1 MNLQKIE
8 AKLGAVNEIGCRLD
22 DNLEGAQRDFYRT
35 EGASIALKQA
45 ITSYE
50 TLVLSLD
57 KELNEN
63 ENIDLDSVKL
73 TKKYLEKGRALLV
86 GLQSAAENNKIIQS
100 GKVQG
105 FELAVS
111 VAKKYR
117 DEEVMKIQK
126 IKDSI
131 ESGEIEKIGESL
143 VQKDELIEEK
153 ATRRPTGVRPA
164 RTLKEIRRSEENNLK
179 NSDNTSKPKIKK

>member
-22 DNLEGAQRDFYRT
+22 DNLEGAQRDYHRT

-45 ITSYE
+45 IASYE

-63 ENIDLDSVKL
+63 ENLDLEIIKL
-73 TKKYLEKGRALLV
+73 TKKYLERGRLLLS

-117 DEEVMKIQK
+117 DEEMMKIQK
-126 IKDSI
+126 IKDAI
-131 ESGEIEKIGESL
+131 ENDEIEQAGESF
-143 VQKDELIEEK
+143 VQKDNLVEEK
-153 ATRRPTGVRPA
+153 ISKRQTGIRPSRA
-164 RTLKEIRRSEENNLK
+164 LKERRISEENNLK
-179 NSDNTSKPKIKK
+179 I